1 MDGKYIKLFHQRF
14 PSKAEKE
21 SEITPISPFIRRNSR
36 FCLNRVPLESITN
49 HSTCAHLSFLD
60 HSLSRARRCRRLV
73 RVSLLLRFPGH
84 CATCNSI
91 RISIHLHF
99 NWLRT
104 CPYPAGIN
112 MYNNNR
118 GRGGVDA
125 SHARAYAMIRAAT
138 WREGWREGRI
148 EAGQLFYSL
157 GGRETDN
164 VSKLMRYAGR

>member
-1 MDGKYIKLFHQRF
+1 MKFSFLLAPSNLSLIF
-14 PSKAEKE
+14 PHG
-21 SEITPISPFIRRNSR
+21 
-36 FCLNRVPLESITN
+36 
-49 HSTCAHLSFLD
+49 HSTRAHPSSLD
-60 HSLSRARRCRRLV
+60 YSLSRARRCRRLV